1 MAGVFR
7 LVCPN
12 GLSVAESLIE
22 DCRIKHSG
30 DILGYGVSDS
40 VVQIAG
46 KLPQIGHALE
56 SMKAIELAPA
66 EREVFARAALV
77 AKYGDNDAPVS
88 VPQVLTPRRS
98 ENRAPDLWSTLS
110 VAQEALLQGGQRY
123 RLRTS
128 RGVQDR
134 RTQPVRSVDGTTNL
148 NRALWQLA
156 EEMRRLK
163 A

>member
-1 MAGVFR
+1 
-7 LVCPN
+7 
-12 GLSVAESLIE
+12 
-22 DCRIKHSG
+22 
-30 DILGYGVSDS
+30 
-40 VVQIAG
+40 
-46 KLPQIGHALE
+46 
-56 SMKAIELAPA
+56 
-66 EREVFARAALV
+66 
-77 AKYGDNDAPVS
+77 
-88 VPQVLTPRRS
+88 LTPRRS